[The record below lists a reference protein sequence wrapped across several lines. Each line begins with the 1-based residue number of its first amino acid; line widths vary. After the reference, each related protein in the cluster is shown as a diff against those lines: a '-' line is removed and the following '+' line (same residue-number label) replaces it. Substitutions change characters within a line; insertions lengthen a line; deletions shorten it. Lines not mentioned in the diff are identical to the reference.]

1 MSGYYDKK
9 LGYYTIVE
17 GVSSQD
23 LGLHRLGFH
32 LHLSTRGDLLDHL
45 HGFADSIDDVVSKWS
60 GEPAFNHLTANDIR
74 EGIEAIQSRSH
85 PNFAQDDG
93 ANLNGNE
100 RAATIEQL
108 YGVAKLAAAIS
119 HKGEQDV
126 QNTKTSLWALRADID
141 RLHATQTNLTASLA
155 PLQNDTHALKAFAR
169 LLNHRRHAADAVS
182 NTLATQTAR
191 LEHNLAHTTAEL
203 TRSQTVITE
212 LQRALHNMAQQI
224 DLLDTIARQNADV
237 TEAKNQRIEEL
248 IQAAARDRGNLVEL
262 KDLLRMAREEKREGR
277 RRRVVR
283 SFERVFSDF
292 LDGEVYVEMEE
303 DEGEGKEK
311 EEL

>member
-9 LGYYTIVE
+9 LGYYTIVN
-17 GVSSQD
+17 GVPTQNS
-23 LGLHRLGFH
+23 GPHHLGFH

-45 HGFADSIDDVVSKWS
+45 HGFSDSIDDVVSKWS

-74 EGIEAIQSRSH
+74 EGIQSIQSRSH

-93 ANLNGNE
+93 ANLKGNE

-119 HKGEQDV
+119 HKNEQDV

-141 RLHATQTNLTASLA
+141 RLHATQTNLTAYLA
-155 PLQNDTHALKAFAR
+155 PLQNATHALKAFAR
-169 LLNHRRHAADAVS
+169 FLNHRRHAAAAVS

-191 LEHNLAHTTAEL
+191 LEQNLIHTTTEL
-203 TRSQTVITE
+203 TQSQALITD
-212 LQRALHNMAQQI
+212 LQRAVQGMAQQI
-224 DLLDTIARQNADV
+224 ELLGTIARQNADV

-262 KDLLRMAREEKREGR
+262 KDLLRMAREEKRAGR

-283 SFERVFSDF
+283 SFERVFRDF
-292 LDGEVYVEMEE
+292 LDGEVYVEVEE
-303 DEGEGKEK
+303 EEGE
-311 EEL
+311 EEEE